1 MDTKKALA
9 YEIDLSTLHWQG
21 MQKFL
26 YSSTTALDDKTMADV
41 TRSQLLFM
49 GGIAF
54 EKFSFLKEYGTVVRI
69 PPTPAAISMWLG
81 V

>member
-9 YEIDLSTLHWQG
+9 YEIDLSTLHLPWQG

-26 YSSTTALDDKTMADV
+26 YSSWDDKTMADV

-69 PPTPAAISMWLG
+69 PPTSAAISMWLG

>member
-26 YSSTTALDDKTMADV
+26 YSSWDDKTMADV